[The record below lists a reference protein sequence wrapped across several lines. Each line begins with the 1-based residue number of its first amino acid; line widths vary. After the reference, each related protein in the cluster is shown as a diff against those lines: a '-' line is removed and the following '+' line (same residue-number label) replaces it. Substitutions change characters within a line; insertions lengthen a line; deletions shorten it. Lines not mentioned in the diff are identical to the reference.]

1 MDVMYATARLAH
13 LLELAEKGPAL
24 RAALAEEV
32 AELLIDW
39 PGDCP
44 KEMRGPCEALLAR
57 AAREVDSK
65 IRARLWVRL
74 HADPAL
80 AARVLPRNETVS
92 NELIAAARK
101 DGDIRAPLAQA
112 LNLPASRV
120 EEILADPGALA
131 LICKGLRLSRVTY
144 STLAVLAG
152 GKNQADYSRLDRY
165 DTVETSEAVRQLQEW
180 RIQSA
185 VQHAA

>member
-1 MDVMYATARLAH
+1 MYATARLAH
-13 LLELAEKGPAL
+13 LLELAQKGPAL

-92 NELIAAARK
+92 HDLIAAARK

-112 LNLPASRV
+112 LNLPPARV
-120 EEILADPGALA
+120 EEILADPSGRALA
-131 LICKGLRLSRVTY
+131 VVCKGLRLSRVTY
-144 STLAVLAG
+144 STLAVLTG
-152 GKNQADYSRLDRY
+152 SKEQPDYARLDRY
-165 DTVETSEAVRQLQEW
+165 DAVETPDAVRQLQDW
-180 RIQSA
+180 RITSA

>member
-1 MDVMYATARLAH
+1 MSAMHATTRLAH

-39 PGDCP
+39 PSDCP

-80 AARVLPRNETVS
+80 ASRVLPRNEAVS

-101 DGDIRAPLAQA
+101 DGDICAPLAQA

-120 EEILADPGALA
+120 EELLADPSALA
-131 LICKGLRLSRVTY
+131 VICKGLRLSRVTY

-152 GKNQADYSRLDRY
+152 GRDLTDYSRLDRY
-165 DTVETSEAVRQLQEW
+165 DAVETPDAVRQLQDW

>member
-1 MDVMYATARLAH
+1 MHATARLAH

-32 AELLIDW
+32 AELLVDW
-39 PGDCP
+39 PSDCP

-80 AARVLPRNETVS
+80 AARVLPRNEAVS
-92 NELIAAARK
+92 NDLIAAARK
-101 DGDIRAPLAQA
+101 GEDIRVPLAQA
-112 LNLPASRV
+112 LNLPAARI
-120 EEILADPGALA
+120 EEILADASGHGLA
-131 LICKGLRLSRVTY
+131 VACKGLRLSRVTY
-144 STLAVLAG
+144 STLAVLVG
-152 GKNQADYSRLDRY
+152 GKDQLDYTRLDRY
-165 DTVETSEAVRQLQEW
+165 DAVETPDAVRQLQDW
-180 RIQSA
+180 RIKSA